1 MSKKNI
7 VLIDHEPYSTR
18 RRKLFYIDELISA
31 GYNVAVWDVSQF
43 VFPGMKV
50 TDEITENYLEKLY
63 TLEDLE
69 KSLNK
74 TNIDDTIFF
83 VECINNW
90 KTRKVFALLSEYKCV
105 TIRMD
110 MYANTTIKETLSQK
124 LKRFLS
130 GSFFKIIR
138 GKIFLIARKIYNK
151 RHHIQFPC
159 YYLSSSAIVNRTH
172 AINHPDYELYK
183 FQPHPSVVK
192 GEYIV
197 FLDTYFPYHP
207 DLKHFYQFDS
217 NNIIACAKKYH
228 DSLNNFFSFLERK
241 YKMPIIIAAHP
252 KSEYTGKEFGGRE
265 IIKYQT
271 NNLVTNASLVV
282 MQTSNSIS
290 YVALANKPIVFILT
304 DASNQIPRYK
314 YATQTLAQLF
324 DKDVYNIDRMKNNFS
339 KIDCSPLDEKK
350 RQSYIYTYL
359 TSKETENS
367 KNIDIIIS
375 FLKQI

>member
-50 TDEITENYLEKLY
+50 TDEITENYLKKLY
-63 TLEDLE
+63 TLENLKE
-69 KSLNK
+69 SLN
-74 TNIDDTIFF
+74 NIDIDDTIFF
-83 VECINNW
+83 VECVDNW
-90 KTRKVFALLSEYKCV
+90 KTRKVFALLSKYKCV

-110 MYANTTIKETLSQK
+110 LYANTIIKETLSQK

-130 GSFFKIIR
+130 SCFFKIIR
-138 GKIFLIARKIYNK
+138 GKIFFIAKKLYNK

-159 YYLSSSAIVNRTH
+159 YFLSSSAIVNRTH
-172 AINHPDYELYK
+172 AINHPDYEQYK
-183 FQPHPSVVK
+183 FLPHPPVIK

-207 DLKHFYQFDS
+207 DLKHFYQFNS
-217 NNIIACAKKYH
+217 NNITACAKKYH
-228 DSLNNFFSFLERK
+228 DSLNNFFSFLEKK

-252 KSEYTGKEFGGRE
+252 KSEYTGKEFWGRE

-324 DKDVYNIDRMKNNFS
+324 DKNVYNIDKMKNNFS
-339 KIDCSPLDEKK
+339 EIDYSPLDEKK

-367 KNIDIIIS
+367 KNIDIIKS
-375 FLKQI
+375 FLKQL